1 MEEVKMKEDSPV
13 VVSNVKTTLVFN
25 VFTCNMILTLG
36 AILLASIPY
45 YDYFGLS
52 YTREGLLVTGIIFTC
67 AYALFILAN
76 YYFNNLTLDILILS
90 VWWIS
95 FSLFV
100 CFVSATFYNIT
111 PIQCLLV
118 SWAQSVSIIL
128 YSRMS
133 PHKMEWYL
141 AGTFMFISTVL
152 VWVMSIYSYVVENDW
167 VYSIGIFG
175 TGILLIVYNTWQ
187 IEQIKN
193 RFDLSWEQSI
203 RACIFYYVPII

>member
-1 MEEVKMKEDSPV
+1 MEEVKMKEDPPV
-13 VVSNVKTTLVFN
+13 VTSSVKTTLVFN
-25 VFTCNMILTLG
+25 VFTFNMIITLG

-52 YTREGLLVTGIIFTC
+52 NTREGLLISGIFTLC
-67 AYALFILAN
+67 SYIVFILISEYLSSIALN
-76 YYFNNLTLDILILS
+76 IFIFS

-95 FSLFV
+95 FSLFIG
-100 CFVSATFYNIT
+100 FVSASFYNIT

-118 SWAQSVSIIL
+118 SWGQSVSVIL

-133 PHKMEWYL
+133 PQKMEWYL
-141 AGTFMFISTVL
+141 SGTLMLIATTL
-152 VWVMSIYSYVVENDW
+152 VWIMSIYSYVVENDW
-167 VYSIGIFG
+167 IYSIGIFG
-175 TGILLIVYNTWQ
+175 TGLVLTAYNVWQ

-203 RACIFYYVPII
+203 RACAFYYAPFV